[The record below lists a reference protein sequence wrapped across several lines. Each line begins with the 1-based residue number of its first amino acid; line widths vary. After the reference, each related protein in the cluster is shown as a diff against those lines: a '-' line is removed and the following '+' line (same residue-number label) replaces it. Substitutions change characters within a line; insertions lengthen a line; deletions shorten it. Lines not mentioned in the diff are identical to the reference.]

1 LFFFRLL
8 HEELTYRGWDF
19 EAWFMAKSEPG
30 RYWRF
35 EAIDFPF
42 IHKFFPGFSPHLGG
56 ISFHLNPGVYREVR
70 DRPPKI
76 LISGGAWLMPTTII
90 SSFAP
95 DTTLK
100 VFWSESHA
108 LSLTHKNEIANRV
121 RSVLMGRYDAF
132 AVPGKLAREYV
143 EQFAPAKTLL
153 TLPNLVDN
161 TVYGEQT
168 HRFRQDK
175 RRLREKYGIPECKRA
190 LLIPARLNPAKG
202 ILPFLD
208 GLLWLS
214 KKLLDRLTI
223 ILAGDGEL
231 RSDIESWILQHPS
244 PTIKLL
250 GHQNQPL
257 MCELYALADGVAL
270 PSYSDPNPLAVIEA
284 LWAGLPLLLSDR
296 VGNHYETLT
305 PGSNG
310 WLFTSTERTSLCKAV
325 ESFLLSPDKQLRE
338 YGEASY
344 AAACRSFEPHSAV
357 RSLLEQLI
365 VLSQHH

>member
-1 LFFFRLL
+1 
-8 HEELTYRGWDF
+8 
-19 EAWFMAKSEPG
+19 
-30 RYWRF
+30 
-35 EAIDFPF
+35 
-42 IHKFFPGFSPHLGG
+42 
-56 ISFHLNPGVYREVR
+56 
-70 DRPPKI
+70 
-76 LISGGAWLMPTTII
+76 MPTAII

-95 DTTLK
+95 NTTLK

-108 LSLTHKNEIANRV
+108 LSVTHKIGIVNRV

-153 TLPNLVDN
+153 ALPNLVDN
-161 TVYGEQT
+161 TVYGEQP
-168 HRFRQDK
+168 HRFREEK
-175 RRLREKYGIPECKRA
+175 GRLREKYGIPEYKRV

-202 ILPFLD
+202 ILPFLNAV
-208 GLLWLS
+208 LWLS
-214 KKLLDRLTI
+214 KKFLDRLTV

-244 PTIKLL
+244 PSIKLL
-250 GHQNQPL
+250 GHQSQPL

-270 PSYSDPNPLAVIEA
+270 PSYSDPNPLTVIEA

-310 WLFTSTERTSLCKAV
+310 WLFASTERTSICKAV
-325 ESFLLSPDKQLRE
+325 ESWLLAPDEELRK

-344 AAACRSFEPHSAV
+344 AAARRSFEPDSAV
-357 RSLLEQLI
+357 RSFLDQLI
-365 VLSQHH
+365 ALARHR